1 MANGVDASNTIVEQF
16 AGEAAQLVAEQWAE
30 RMSGPLSPD
39 EMQALVDSIWE
50 CFCTKEVQV
59 GEAQSCP

>member
-1 MANGVDASNTIVEQF
+1 MVKAVDNTTLEQF
-16 AGEAAQLVAEQWAE
+16 AGEAAQRVAEQWAE

-50 CFCTKEVQV
+50 CFCTKDVQSAK
-59 GEAQSCP
+59 AQSCP